1 MFERENALRILTDE
15 QEEIV
20 HEQAMRILEEI
31 GTDVLHDEARKLL
44 ERSRASRSMATA
56 CSGTAVS

>member
-31 GTDVLHDEARKLL
+31 GTRRPARGGAQAP
-44 ERSRASRSMATA
+44 RRGWPQGRR
-56 CSGTAVS
+56 